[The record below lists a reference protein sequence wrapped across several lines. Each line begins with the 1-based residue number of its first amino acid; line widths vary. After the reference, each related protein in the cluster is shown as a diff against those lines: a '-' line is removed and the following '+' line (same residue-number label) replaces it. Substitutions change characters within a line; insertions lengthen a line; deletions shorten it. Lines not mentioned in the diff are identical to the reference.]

1 MSEKNIIEMVN
12 ISGQSEDNGDRWI
25 MEKMRSD
32 PHTITIPRL
41 KTCTTR
47 TRLPSLWISIV
58 KDDTAAGVLREWTVC
73 NNMSWVVAKG
83 AKPVQTDT
91 RDVAEV
97 VAKRTV
103 ASSTTILGMTRGAL
117 SAIGTL
123 ILWTVDT
130 KMPHNMTLKTA
141 SLMSHCGFWAQ
152 MGISRC
158 NSSGVRG
165 GSALM
170 KDRTRVSGNI

>member
-1 MSEKNIIEMVN
+1 MIEKI
-12 ISGQSEDNGDRWI
+12 
-25 MEKMRSD
+25 RSD
-32 PHTITIPRL
+32 PCTVTIPPL
-41 KTCTTR
+41 KTCTTSAR
-47 TRLPSLWISIV
+47 SESLWVSLIE
-58 KDDTAAGVLREWTVC
+58 DDTAAGVLREWTVC

-83 AKPVQTDT
+83 TKLVQTDM
-91 RDVAEV
+91 RDVAKA

-103 ASSTTILGMTRGAL
+103 ALSAMILGMTRGAL

-130 KMPHNMTLKTA
+130 KMPCNVALKTV

-152 MGISRC
+152 MGILRC

-170 KDRTRVSGNI
+170 KGRTRVSGDIQQSSGG